1 MAKSDAFKKDIN
13 PKAKQELHKI
23 WIQPR
28 VVRHPY
34 EPYNDP
40 GLDCSND
47 PGVTDPSQAAE
58 LDVNYIIKKAQQTGI
73 LPGIDAKRV
82 YGDFSSA
89 MDYQQSLNIII
100 KAEEQFM
107 GLDAELRAKL
117 DNDPAKFLEFVSDP
131 KNKDLMVKYGL
142 MEQPVDPTPQPAD
155 PVPAPAQPAAPEPK
169 A

>member
-1 MAKSDAFKKDIN
+1 MAKADAFKKDIN
-13 PKAKQELHKI
+13 SKANPELHKI
-23 WIQPR
+23 WNQPR
-28 VVRHPY
+28 TVRAPY
-34 EPYNDP
+34 EPYKSV
-40 GLDCSND
+40 LDCSKD
-47 PGVTDPSQAAE
+47 PGVCDPSQAAE

-82 YGDFSSA
+82 YGDFSNPL
-89 MDYQQSLNIII
+89 DYQESLNIIM

-131 KNKDLMVKYGL
+131 KNKDQMVKYGL
-142 MEQPVDPTPQPAD
+142 IEPSVDPTPQPAD
-155 PVPAPAQPAAPEPK
+155 PVPAPAQPAALEPK